1 MLSRIWKF
9 MAVVRSLQCERR
21 IVVSREVFH
30 VRPTDRCHSRGD
42 QRDQILRNF
51 ATFAKIFK
59 SLEFF
64 WQLFSYLAKCG
75 AYFCKFGTLFGLIFI
90 VANSQ
95 TLNINLTIWSHWRWF
110 TPRST
115 RRNSPPPSPTP
126 SNLAPVSG
134 VTRIDRALSFLRQL
148 SLYERLLQQEQEHEV
163 VKTKIRQKDLSG
175 FLANDQR
182 QRPTLIFSL
191 LFKGWRFWLR
201 NIKLLKCSLQSFFVV
216 GDWTLGIFDNVLIGK
231 WLRLLG

>member
-1 MLSRIWKF
+1 MTLILKSHLLSRIWKF
-9 MAVVRSLQCERR
+9 LAVVRLLQCARR

-64 WQLFSYLAKCG
+64 WQLISYLAKCG
-75 AYFCKFGTLFGLIFI
+75 AYFCKFDTLFGLIFI

-115 RRNSPPPSPTP
+115 RRNSPPPFTHPLQPRPRLGGDSNRSSTFLP
-126 SNLAPVSG
+126 S
-134 VTRIDRALSFLRQL
+134 T
-148 SLYERLLQQEQEHEV
+148 
-163 VKTKIRQKDLSG
+163 T
-175 FLANDQR
+175 
-182 QRPTLIFSL
+182 FSL
-191 LFKGWRFWLR
+191 
-201 NIKLLKCSLQSFFVV
+201 
-216 GDWTLGIFDNVLIGK
+216 WTTAAARTRTWSCKN
-231 WLRLLG
+231 